1 MVFKLPLPSER
12 VGERP
17 KFSNM
22 KSIAISGSPRENVGK
37 RDAKE
42 LRYQGQVPAVLYGGA
57 TQTHFSVSAADLK
70 PVVYTPVVQF
80 IDLEIAGTTSQ
91 AIIKD
96 MQFHPL
102 TDEIIHVDF
111 LLLDET
117 KPVTIEIPIHLTGT
131 SPGVK
136 MGGKL
141 VQKLRKLRIKALPKD
156 HLDTIEVSIEGLEVG
171 KSVRVRDISFP
182 NLTITNTPEDTILS
196 ITTSRAL
203 RQAEQEAASGKK

>member
-1 MVFKLPLPSER
+1 
-12 VGERP
+12 
-17 KFSNM
+17 M

-80 IDLEIAGTTSQ
+80 IDLDVAGVASQ

-102 TDEIIHVDF
+102 TDEILHVDF
-111 LLLDET
+111 LLLDEN
-117 KPVTIEIPIHLTGT
+117 KPVTIEVPILLTGT

-171 KSVRVRDISFP
+171 GSVRVRDIQLP

-203 RQAEQEAASGKK
+203 RQAEQEAAAGGKK

>member
-1 MVFKLPLPSER
+1 
-12 VGERP
+12 
-17 KFSNM
+17 M

-42 LRYQGQVPAVLYGGA
+42 LRYQGLVPAVLYGGA
-57 TQTHFSVSAADLK
+57 TQTHFSVSAAEINAAI
-70 PVVYTPVVQF
+70 YTHEVSF
-80 IDLEIAGTTSQ
+80 IDLEVAGAKTQ

-102 TDEIIHVDF
+102 TGETLHIDF
-111 LLLDET
+111 LELDET
-117 KPVTIEIPIHLTGT
+117 KPVTIEIPVRLTGT

-141 VQKLRKLRIKALPKD
+141 VQKLRKLRVKALPKD

-171 KSVRVRDISFP
+171 KSVRVRDISVDG
-182 NLTITNTPEDTILS
+182 LTITNTPEDTILS

-203 RQAEQEAASGKK
+203 RQAEQEAAKGK